1 MIYLFRLS
9 GFWGGVISL
18 SALLLSGCL
27 PHQYP
32 EFTLNCAQ
40 DAPNLTAWSALAAL
54 AGDGVVAVSD
64 SLWIEG
70 IVVSSDRQGQYF
82 GELILQPTTRQAAFN
97 AAAQNVSTPSST
109 GPYVAPPSQAWV
121 LQIEGFSLFQRYPPG
136 SIWRLQLKDLSL
148 EVKRGILQVGSTWPV
163 FGSPALGRLP
173 LGVLSTKMRR
183 ICGEESPPLVR
194 THLGALDTLSLGSW
208 VVLDSVALTPEWREM
223 PLALEGEDSFRTLV
237 DCQERTAEFWT
248 SGYADFRDSVPAQM
262 GTMRALWWV
271 RDQKKVLVM
280 ERYTDW
286 TQQADPCPQVPYTLE
301 TDAVFI
307 SELADPVNDI
317 KGRFIEL
324 YNHSDV
330 VVPLRDWSLVRYTND
345 ASAPSH
351 TLRLTTQR
359 IQPYSTLVIGVD
371 EAGFAALYGKAP
383 DLLASTSS
391 AAGSNGDDNTVLLG
405 PSGAVVDVFGV
416 PGVDGTGTASDY
428 EDGRALRRAH
438 ITRGY
443 PQFDPSQWRVFN
455 RRGGSGTIQQTQT
468 APGDFSPFVHQV
480 D

>member
-1 MIYLFRLS
+1 MIYFFRFP
-9 GFWGGVISL
+9 GFWGGAISL

-27 PHQYP
+27 PQQYP
-32 EFTLNCAQ
+32 DFALSCAQ
-40 DAPNLTAWSALAAL
+40 DTPKLTAWSELAAR
-54 AGDGVVAVSD
+54 AGDGVVAVPD

-82 GELILQPTTRQAAFN
+82 GELILQPTERQAAVN
-97 AAAQNVSTPSST
+97 AASQNVSTQISA
-109 GPYVAPPSQAWV
+109 GPYAAPPSQAWV
-121 LQIEGFSLFQRYPPG
+121 LQVEGFSLFQRYPPG

-163 FGSPALGRLP
+163 FGHPALGRLP
-173 LGVLSTKMRR
+173 LGVLSTKMQR
-183 ICGEESPPLVR
+183 ICSEESPPLVR
-194 THLGALDTLSLGSW
+194 THLGALNTLSLGSW

-262 GTMRALWWV
+262 GTIRALWWV

-286 TQQADPCPQVPYTLE
+286 TQHEVPCPQVPLTLE

-371 EAGFAALYGKAP
+371 EAGFTALYGKAP

-416 PGVDGTGTASDY
+416 PGVDGTATASDY
-428 EDGRALRRAH
+428 EDGRAIRRAH

-455 RRGGSGTIQQTQT
+455 RRGGGWDHPTDPNGT
-468 APGDFSPFVHQV
+468 GGF
-480 D
+480 

>member
-1 MIYLFRLS
+1 MIYFFRFP
-9 GFWGGVISL
+9 GFWGGAISL

-27 PHQYP
+27 PQQYP
-32 EFTLNCAQ
+32 DFALSCAQ
-40 DAPNLTAWSALAAL
+40 DTPKLTAWSELAAR
-54 AGDGVVAVSD
+54 AGDGVVAVPD

-82 GELILQPTTRQAAFN
+82 GELILQPTERQAAVN
-97 AAAQNVSTPSST
+97 AASQNVSTQISA
-109 GPYVAPPSQAWV
+109 GPYAAPPSQAWV
-121 LQIEGFSLFQRYPPG
+121 LQVEGFSLFQRYPPG

-163 FGSPALGRLP
+163 FGHPALGRLP

-391 AAGSNGDDNTVLLG
+391 AAGSNGDDNTVLRG
-405 PSGAVVDVFGV
+405 PSGAVGGVFGV
-416 PGVDGTGTASDY
+416 PWVEGTGTASDY

>member
-1 MIYLFRLS
+1 MIYLFRFS
-9 GFWGGVISL
+9 GFWGGAISL
-18 SALLLSGCL
+18 SALLLTACI

-32 EFTLNCAQ
+32 DFTLNCAQ
-40 DAPNLTAWSALAAL
+40 DAPNLTPWSALAAL

-136 SIWRLQLKDLSL
+136 SIWLLQLKDLSL

-173 LGVLSTKMRR
+173 LGVLSTKMQR
-183 ICGEESPPLVR
+183 ICTDESPPLVH
-194 THLGALDTLSLGSW
+194 THLGALDTLTLGCW
-208 VVLDSVALTPEWREM
+208 VVLDSVALTPELRDT
-223 PLALEGEDSFRTLV
+223 PLATEGVDSFKTLI
-237 DCQERTAEFWT
+237 DCQERTAELWT

-280 ERYTDW
+280 ERYSDW
-286 TQQADPCPQVPYTLE
+286 TLHEVPCPQVPHTLE
-301 TDAVFI
+301 TYAVFI

-371 EAGFAALYGKAP
+371 EAGFTALYGKAP

-416 PGVDGTGTASDY
+416 LGVDGTGTASDY
-428 EDGRALRRAH
+428 EDGRAVRRAH
-438 ITRGY
+438 ITRGH
-443 PQFDPSQWRVFN
+443 PQFDPIQWRVFN
-455 RRGGSGTIQQTQT
+455 RRGGSGTTQQTQT
-468 APGDFSPFVHQV
+468 APGDFSPFAHVV

>member
-1 MIYLFRLS
+1 MIYFFRFP
-9 GFWGGVISL
+9 GFWGGAISL

-27 PHQYP
+27 PQQYP
-32 EFTLNCAQ
+32 DFALSCAQ
-40 DAPNLTAWSALAAL
+40 DTPKLTAWSELAAR
-54 AGDGVVAVSD
+54 AGDGVVAVPD

-82 GELILQPTTRQAAFN
+82 GELILQPTERQAAVN
-97 AAAQNVSTPSST
+97 AASQNVSTQIST

-121 LQIEGFSLFQRYPPG
+121 LQVEGFSLFQRYPPG

-148 EVKRGILQVGSTWPV
+148 EVKRGVLQVGSTWPV
-163 FGSPALGRLP
+163 FGHPALGRLP
-173 LGVLSTKMRR
+173 LGVLSTKMQR

-223 PLALEGEDSFRTLV
+223 PLALEGEDTFRTLI
-237 DCQERTAEFWT
+237 DCQERTADLWT
-248 SGYADFRDSVPAQM
+248 SGYANFRDSVPAQM
-262 GTMRALWWV
+262 GTIRALWWV

-286 TQQADPCPQVPYTLE
+286 TQEAVPCPQVPYILE

-330 VVPLRDWSLVRYTND
+330 VVPLRDWTLVRYTNE
-345 ASAPSH
+345 ATTPSH
-351 TLRLTTQR
+351 ILRFTTQR
-359 IQPYSTLVIGVD
+359 IQPHSTLVIGVD
-371 EAGFAALYGKAP
+371 EAGFTALYGKAP

-391 AAGSNGDDNTVLLG
+391 AAGSNGDDNTALLG

-416 PGVDGTGTASDY
+416 LGVDGTRTASDY

-455 RRGGSGTIQQTQT
+455 RRGGSGTTQQTQT
-468 APGDFSPFVHQV
+468 APVDFSPFVHQV

>member
-1 MIYLFRLS
+1 MIYFFRFP
-9 GFWGGVISL
+9 GFWGGAISL

-27 PHQYP
+27 PQQYP
-32 EFTLNCAQ
+32 DFALSCAQ
-40 DAPNLTAWSALAAL
+40 DTPKLTAWSELAAR
-54 AGDGVVAVSD
+54 AGDGVVAVPD

-82 GELILQPTTRQAAFN
+82 GELILQPTERQAAVN
-97 AAAQNVSTPSST
+97 AASQNVSTQISA
-109 GPYVAPPSQAWV
+109 GPYAAPPSQAWV
-121 LQIEGFSLFQRYPPG
+121 LQVEGFSLFQRYPPS

-163 FGSPALGRLP
+163 FGHPALGRLP